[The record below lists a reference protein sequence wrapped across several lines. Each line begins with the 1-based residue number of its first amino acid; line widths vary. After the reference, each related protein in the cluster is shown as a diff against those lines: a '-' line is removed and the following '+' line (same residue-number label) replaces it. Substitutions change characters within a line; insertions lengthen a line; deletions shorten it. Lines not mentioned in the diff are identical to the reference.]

1 MGNLVDL
8 PNITPESIQFGDE
21 PRGNN
26 GFNSKNYLDTRL
38 KEGETE
44 KTITIRLLPM
54 DLKTGNPFV
63 KIHVHNVKV
72 PQELVR
78 KGQKPFKDYICV
90 QKTHDVDHEKF
101 GRKCPF
107 CEMNNALY
115 KESLETT
122 DPVEKKRLQG
132 LSLDNLAREAVV
144 VRCIER
150 GKEDEGVK
158 FWKFKVRSKDKT
170 DPYNQILKL
179 YQLRKEAAEKK
190 GKTENIL
197 DLYEGRDLNIT
208 FTSDGTAAPQV
219 VDDSDRSPLSTDEE
233 QMRKWVYDEKKWSDV
248 FTCKPYEYLKLVS
261 EMRVPWYDKDKELW
275 VSKEEYEAEHGIT
288 TDKKEEVKSV
298 NESIDAASEALKAW
312 PVINMPAPPENPKTE
327 EPAQQKS
334 DFVASITIDD
344 DDLPF

>member
-8 PNITPESIQFGDE
+8 PNITPESINFDGE
-21 PRGNN
+21 GKSNN
-26 GFNSKNYLDTRL
+26 GFSSKNYLDTRL

-44 KTITIRLLPM
+44 KTLTIRLLPM

-63 KIHVHNVKV
+63 KIHVQNVKV
-72 PQELVR
+72 PQELVS
-78 KGQKPFKDYICV
+78 
-90 QKTHDVDHEKF
+90 
-101 GRKCPF
+101 RKCPF
-107 CEMNNALY
+107 CELNSAAY
-115 KESLETT
+115 KESLEAT

-132 LSLDNLAREAVV
+132 ISLDNLAREAVI

-158 FWKFKVRSKDKT
+158 FWKFKIRTKDKS

-208 FTSDGTAAPQV
+208 ITADGTSAPQV

-233 QMRKWVYDEKKWSDV
+233 QMRKFGLTRKNTTRNMESLKTSR
-248 FTCKPYEYLKLVS
+248 KPQR
-261 EMRVPWYDKDKELW
+261 M
-275 VSKEEYEAEHGIT
+275 
-288 TDKKEEVKSV
+288 
-298 NESIDAASEALKAW
+298 
-312 PVINMPAPPENPKTE
+312 
-327 EPAQQKS
+327 
-334 DFVASITIDD
+334 
-344 DDLPF
+344 

>member
-8 PNITPESIQFGDE
+8 PNITPESINFDGE
-21 PRGNN
+21 ARSNN

-44 KTITIRLLPM
+44 KTLTIRLLPM

-78 KGQKPFKDYICV
+78 KGQKPYKDYICV
-90 QKTHDVDHEKF
+90 SKTADVDHDTF

-107 CEMNNALY
+107 CELNRDAYND
-115 KESLETT
+115 SLEAT

-132 LSLDNLAREAVV
+132 ISLDNLAREAVI

-158 FWKFKVRSKDKT
+158 FWKFKIRTKDKT

-208 FTSDGTAAPQV
+208 ITADGTSAPQI

-233 QMRKWVYDEKKWSDV
+233 QMRKWIYDEKKWQDV

-261 EMRVPWYDKDKELW
+261 EMRIPWYDKEKGIW
-275 VSKEEYEAEHGIT
+275 VDKEEYNKEHGIT
-288 TDKKEEVKSV
+288 EDTEEEAEEVNQEIK
-298 NESIDAASEALKAW
+298 EATAALKE
-312 PVINMPAPPENPKTE
+312 PVIQMPTPKPEPVAETKE
-327 EPAQQKS
+327 SKQE
-334 DFVASITIDD
+334 FIASISINE